1 MSFKTVKICILIY
14 DYDYACILSSPFF
27 LIQAMDVDDS
37 SANAGSS
44 AAGDNSQSPAS
55 LHRAGKNFVTEP
67 DDDGWVTVTKSK
79 KH

>member
-1 MSFKTVKICILIY
+1 
-14 DYDYACILSSPFF
+14 
-27 LIQAMDVDDS
+27 MDVDDS

-44 AAGDNSQSPAS
+44 ATGDNSQNPGS